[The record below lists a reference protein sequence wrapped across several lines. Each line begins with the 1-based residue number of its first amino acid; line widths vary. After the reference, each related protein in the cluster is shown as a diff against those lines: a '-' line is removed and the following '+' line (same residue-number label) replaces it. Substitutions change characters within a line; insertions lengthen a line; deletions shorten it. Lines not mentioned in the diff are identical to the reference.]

1 MAYQLVL
8 HSKISTNPTAQ
19 RQAFPTSS
27 LLAYLKRASTT
38 RPCTVARMIFNTFF
52 VAFLSTFLLCFVH
65 EVTAAGLEAVC
76 MGIQA
81 NTNTIIY
88 TKDSGETNPIEFYA
102 ATQDDLFI
110 NDVGYRVGTYYWVQ
124 KGNSPCE
131 TI

>member
-1 MAYQLVL
+1 
-8 HSKISTNPTAQ
+8 
-19 RQAFPTSS
+19 
-27 LLAYLKRASTT
+27 
-38 RPCTVARMIFNTFF
+38 
-52 VAFLSTFLLCFVH
+52 
-65 EVTAAGLEAVC
+65 

-131 TI
+131 TFEPKGYPTSLSDDAKLAFLQPIVDANTVPDATSIM